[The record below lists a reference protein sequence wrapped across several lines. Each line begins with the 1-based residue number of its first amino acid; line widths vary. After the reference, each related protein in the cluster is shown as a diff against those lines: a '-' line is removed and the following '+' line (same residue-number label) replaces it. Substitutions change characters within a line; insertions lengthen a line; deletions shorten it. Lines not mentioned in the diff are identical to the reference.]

1 LHQSVVLTTAKR
13 ENNHILTQLEVNIG
27 EKDTMLLEQEKKLL
41 SLVNEIDGIRQ
52 QHEDSLIHNKSLT
65 DQISNLQH

>member
-1 LHQSVVLTTAKR
+1 LHQSVVLTTATR
-13 ENNHILTQLEVNIG
+13 DNNHILSQLEVNIG
-27 EKDTMLLEQEKKLL
+27 EKDTMLLEQEQKLL
-41 SLVNEIDGIRQ
+41 SLVNEIDGIRK